1 MARLALVS
9 GVNKLIVGAGAPGP
23 RSPWISCL
31 EGAVL
36 RPRTLRKS
44 RHLSV
49 PGLHAAKKLLP
60 LNSPETTV
68 SRGPG
73 GIAPG
78 EPPSAVHARSSLS
91 GGPDCRKAHLLPTA
105 LGERDG
111 DGECAGFQGFCSHWR
126 L

>member
-1 MARLALVS
+1 MLC
-9 GVNKLIVGAGAPGP
+9 PQ
-23 RSPWISCL
+23 
-31 EGAVL
+31 
-36 RPRTLRKS
+36 TLRKS
-44 RHLSV
+44 RHLGV

-60 LNSPETTV
+60 LNSPKMPV

-78 EPPSAVHARSSLS
+78 EPPSAVHALSSLA
-91 GGPDCRKAHLLPTA
+91 GGPDCCKAHLLPTA

-111 DGECAGFQGFCSHWR
+111 AGECAGFQGFCSCWR